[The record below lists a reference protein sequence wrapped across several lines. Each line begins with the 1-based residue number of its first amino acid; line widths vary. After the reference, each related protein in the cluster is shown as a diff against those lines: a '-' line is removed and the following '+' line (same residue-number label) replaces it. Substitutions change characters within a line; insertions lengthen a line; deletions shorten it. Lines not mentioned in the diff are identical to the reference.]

1 LAGDALRLQQ
11 PDVALKRTTQLL
23 RETNSVWADRLLR
36 LQALKQATDPKFQ
49 SELSDVEREAG
60 SNSRNLYEC
69 ARWEMDAL
77 SPAAA
82 LSWLRTLPP
91 GLQTN
96 QPAALLIAECLAT
109 KQEWRDLSDSL
120 SAANWSDWEFVRH
133 AFLARALQ
141 GEGMKISS
149 ETEWNAAL
157 KAAGNREAQ
166 LHILL
171 GLATQW
177 NWLHEQQTI
186 LWALVDSHPEE
197 RWAFESLNASLFAE
211 GQTRSLMKL
220 WNEERKRSPSNL
232 TAANNLALIAL
243 LLHADE
249 FNPHDLARD
258 VYQRAPTN
266 ANYASTY
273 AFSLYLQGKYAD
285 ALAVMNKFDPQAL
298 ENPAIAG
305 YYGLFL
311 KASGQDVNARR
322 YFEKASLTAML
333 PEERKI
339 ISKASADRS

>member
-1 LAGDALRLQQ
+1 
-11 PDVALKRTTQLL
+11 
-23 RETNSVWADRLLR
+23 
-36 LQALKQATDPKFQ
+36 
-49 SELSDVEREAG
+49 
-60 SNSRNLYEC
+60 
-69 ARWEMDAL
+69 
-77 SPAAA
+77 
-82 LSWLRTLPP
+82 
-91 GLQTN
+91 
-96 QPAALLIAECLAT
+96 
-109 KQEWRDLSDSL
+109 
-120 SAANWSDWEFVRH
+120 
-133 AFLARALQ
+133 

-258 VYQRAPTN
+258 VYQ
-266 ANYASTY
+266 
-273 AFSLYLQGKYAD
+273 
-285 ALAVMNKFDPQAL
+285 
-298 ENPAIAG
+298 
-305 YYGLFL
+305 
-311 KASGQDVNARR
+311 
-322 YFEKASLTAML
+322 
-333 PEERKI
+333 
-339 ISKASADRS
+339 